1 MNLKQLFRG
10 TDIHT
15 GLEQFRNTPG
25 AVLLDVRTPEEYAQG
40 HLPGS
45 INLPLQNIFRVTEEV
60 PEQGTPVFLYCHSGA
75 RSRRAAAFLEKL
87 GYENVCNLGGISGYS
102 GKLDLR

>member
-10 TDIHT
+10 TDIHA

-45 INLPLQNIFRVTEEV
+45 INLPLQNIFRIAEEV
-60 PEQGTPVFLYCHSGA
+60 PEQDTPVFLYCHSGA